1 MFEKHHDPRIRALER
16 GTVYFIVVLIAIV
29 LTEIMK
35 FSKVMFLLEKKNLW
49 EKNFWR
55 LKEKG
60 QKDKREI
67 KYTFSPIQILPL
79 DLDNILPV
87 LNTQVRDA
95 LPVS

>member
-35 FSKVMFLLEKKNLW
+35 FSKVMFLLEKNLW

-87 LNTQVRDA
+87 LNTQVRDT